1 MFLIKKVFLT
11 GESKQAQ
18 ISWLLTWL
26 MSVLFLSQDVYVH
39 GVYMLLFR
47 FIHQISFDIYFKNIL
62 RHKFLSFGEDT
73 ILGTLWQTPLTVRQ
87 N

>member
-18 ISWLLTWL
+18 IIWLLTWL

-39 GVYMLLFR
+39 GVYMLLFH
-47 FIHQISFDIYFKNIL
+47 FIHQISFFFFFPGTQVDPLFYF
-62 RHKFLSFGEDT
+62 FLFFCSEFCH
-73 ILGTLWQTPLTVRQ
+73 TLK
-87 N
+87 

>member
-18 ISWLLTWL
+18 IIWLLTWL

-39 GVYMLLFR
+39 GVYMLLFH
-47 FIHQISFDIYFKNIL
+47 FIHQISLFFFF
-62 RHKFLSFGEDT
+62 FLV
-73 ILGTLWQTPLTVRQ
+73 LK
-87 N
+87 